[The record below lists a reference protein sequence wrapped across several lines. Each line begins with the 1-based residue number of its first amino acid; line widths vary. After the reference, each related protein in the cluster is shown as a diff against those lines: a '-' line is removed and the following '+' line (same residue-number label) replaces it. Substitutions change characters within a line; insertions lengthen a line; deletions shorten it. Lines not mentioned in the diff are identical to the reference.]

1 MFVRVTSR
9 IKFLYLQTELPAC
22 PDSFHPMIKT
32 TLRSAAYAIAPGF
45 VVEKYLQ
52 QKMVR
57 QARALAQLRDSSA
70 GPADWF
76 DTLSRSHFFRPLQK
90 KSEILR
96 LLEII
101 RSIRPAALC
110 EIGAAGCGT
119 TFLLTE
125 AAASDALLITL
136 DLAFTT
142 ARQSALEVF
151 ARPAQQLVCLRKDSQ
166 QPETAL
172 QVKGCLAG
180 RELDVLYLDG
190 DHSYAGIRSDF
201 ELYSPLVKP
210 GGFIVFHDIVPDSR
224 TRSGV
229 QTSSDVGEVPRF
241 WQELKARYDD
251 AEEIVEDY
259 EQDGFGIGV
268 LHWPAK

>member
-1 MFVRVTSR
+1 MP
-9 IKFLYLQTELPAC
+9 ILPVL
-22 PDSFHPMIKT
+22 HEMIRT
-32 TLRSAAYAIAPGF
+32 TLRSAAYAIAPSF

-52 QKMVR
+52 QKMIR

-70 GPADWF
+70 DPSDWI
-76 DTLSRSHFFRPLQK
+76 DTLFRSHFFRPLQK

-96 LLEII
+96 LLDVL
-101 RSIRPAALC
+101 RSLRPAAIC

-119 TFLLTE
+119 TFLLTQ

-136 DLAFTT
+136 DLAFTIG
-142 ARQSALEVF
+142 RQSALQAF
-151 ARPAQQLVCLRKDSQ
+151 ARPGQQLFCLREDSHRL
-166 QPETAL
+166 ETAL
-172 QVKGCLAG
+172 QVKGRLAG

-190 DHSYAGIRSDF
+190 DHSYEGIRADF
-201 ELYSPLVKP
+201 ELYSSLVRP

-241 WQELKARYDD
+241 WRELKSRYDNVQ
-251 AEEIVEDY
+251 EIVEDY

-268 LHWPAK
+268 LHWSGVAVGTHAV